1 MEIYEIHRIQNQT
14 RAELEALGL
23 RPQSIEDYLKT
34 QLEELKGTS

>member
-23 RPQSIEDYLKT
+23 RPQHIEEYLKT
-34 QLEELKGTS
+34 QLTELKGTS